1 MEDLSTRIEPRALA
15 ASVDAVMDEVIELR
29 RWLHAHPEPSGEEYE
44 TAATVARRLRAL
56 GLEVREGVGG
66 TGVVGLL
73 CARPEAPWLALRA
86 DMDALPVT
94 DEKTADYRSR
104 RDGCAHACGHD
115 AHTAMLLGAAIVL
128 AGLREHLRCN
138 LAFVFQPA
146 EETCAGAAAM
156 LADGLFA
163 DIKPAGIYALHVYP
177 YLPSGHIGIRH
188 GVMCAA
194 ADMFEVEI
202 HGRGGHAARPHECVD
217 VILVASQI
225 IQALHH
231 IVGRRVNP
239 LTPAVLTIGEVH
251 GGHAANVI
259 PESVR
264 FSGTVR
270 TLHPET
276 HETIRALMDR
286 IIRQTAES
294 WGATARFTLRQ
305 ATPVLEND
313 EARLAAALQAL
324 ERLAPD
330 LPTVTLDTPSM
341 GGEDFAEYLR
351 VIPGCLFRLGTGAD
365 PATRFPLHHPCFDID
380 ERAMR
385 EGIRLFAALALN
397 ERART

>member
-156 LADGLFA
+156 LADGLF
-163 DIKPAGIYALHVYP
+163 
-177 YLPSGHIGIRH
+177 
-188 GVMCAA
+188 
-194 ADMFEVEI
+194 
-202 HGRGGHAARPHECVD
+202 
-217 VILVASQI
+217 
-225 IQALHH
+225 
-231 IVGRRVNP
+231 
-239 LTPAVLTIGEVH
+239 
-251 GGHAANVI
+251 
-259 PESVR
+259 
-264 FSGTVR
+264 
-270 TLHPET
+270 
-276 HETIRALMDR
+276 
-286 IIRQTAES
+286 
-294 WGATARFTLRQ
+294 
-305 ATPVLEND
+305 
-313 EARLAAALQAL
+313 
-324 ERLAPD
+324 
-330 LPTVTLDTPSM
+330 
-341 GGEDFAEYLR
+341 
-351 VIPGCLFRLGTGAD
+351 
-365 PATRFPLHHPCFDID
+365 
-380 ERAMR
+380 
-385 EGIRLFAALALN
+385 
-397 ERART
+397 